1 MENIPWVEKYRPIN
15 IESIVL
21 DDSNKLLI
29 KNMIDQNYFPNLLF
43 HGPPGTG
50 KTTTIISLIRSF
62 LQKNYG
68 HFNTGCFIH
77 LNASDERGIEVVR
90 NQITTFINAENL
102 FFNGLKF
109 VILDEADYM
118 TKAAQ
123 VQLKE
128 VIQKF
133 SNTRFCLICNYI
145 TKIDFALRNEF
156 VRISFN
162 RVPHEYITNFLKGI
176 VKSENLK
183 ISTKNLSAI
192 QKTFDPDIRSM
203 INYLQLNFRNTPNK
217 LNIVNNSDFE
227 YIFAI
232 LKQKGLEFEQF
243 EKISEKIM
251 AKYDLGIDGFI
262 KKLIFFIFEKCPVL
276 YGNSSYLDLLENI
289 QKNINEDQI
298 LQYYWFNL
306 IEYF

>member
-1 MENIPWVEKYRPIN
+1 MALCSKSWTDINIDFGEKRIKHCCKSLSEKYTELDKEFINNSPEIIQRRTQSLQGNKHFHCNYCWNHDSNSGSSYRDIYNKSINLNKTPDELVEFIELKFNALPKENIIHFLKNICEKEKIN
-15 IESIVL
+15 IDNS
-21 DDSNKLLI
+21 
-29 KNMIDQNYFPNLLF
+29 Q
-43 HGPPGTG
+43 
-50 KTTTIISLIRSF
+50 
-62 LQKNYG
+62 
-68 HFNTGCFIH
+68 
-77 LNASDERGIEVVR
+77 IE
-90 NQITTFINAENL
+90 QIQELYN
-102 FFNGLKF
+102 
-109 VILDEADYM
+109 
-118 TKAAQ
+118 
-123 VQLKE
+123 
-128 VIQKF
+128 
-133 SNTRFCLICNYI
+133 S
-145 TKIDFALRNEF
+145 
-156 VRISFN
+156 
-162 RVPHEYITNFLKGI
+162 
-176 VKSENLK
+176 
-183 ISTKNLSAI
+183 
-192 QKTFDPDIRSM
+192 DIRSM